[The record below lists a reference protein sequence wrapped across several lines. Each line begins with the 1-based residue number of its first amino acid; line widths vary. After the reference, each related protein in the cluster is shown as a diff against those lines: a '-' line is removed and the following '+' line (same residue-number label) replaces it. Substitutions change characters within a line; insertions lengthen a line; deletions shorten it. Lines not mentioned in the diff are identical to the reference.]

1 MSHKKHFLPIFLL
14 YMITSTAF
22 LSIFCIFLYKFYYS
36 EIIKEANLELRNH
49 TNEIFSA
56 IRMDLNL
63 NDILETLKEHKINA
77 NIHDNIENNFIL
89 KEFDIPNLQ
98 DDNIQNEKYKIYFLD
113 DVAYMKTEFFYR
125 LRPMPMHNPKS
136 FTITLKTQK
145 YAKLMSLFII
155 KLGIGFLCTFFIF
168 LLISYF
174 IIKLS
179 FKPLLLHI
187 EKLNSFIKDTTHEI
201 NTPLC
206 VILMSIEMF
215 QTDPKKYLNNIKTA
229 SKTLSNLYND
239 LVFLALKSPKNEPKE
254 LNLKE
259 IIKNRI
265 DYFEVMAEQN
275 SLKIEQNL
283 KEVLLKTDEN
293 KFKMIFDNILNNA
306 IKYAS
311 KDSII
316 SVNLDN
322 NSFSITNFG
331 EEISKE
337 NLEKIYD
344 KFTRFNQN
352 RGGFGIGL
360 SLVKKFADEL
370 NFIVRCESSN
380 KITTFSVKFA

>member
-1 MSHKKHFLPIFLL
+1 
-14 YMITSTAF
+14 
-22 LSIFCIFLYKFYYS
+22 
-36 EIIKEANLELRNH
+36 
-49 TNEIFSA
+49 
-56 IRMDLNL
+56 
-63 NDILETLKEHKINA
+63 
-77 NIHDNIENNFIL
+77 
-89 KEFDIPNLQ
+89 
-98 DDNIQNEKYKIYFLD
+98 
-113 DVAYMKTEFFYR
+113 
-125 LRPMPMHNPKS
+125 
-136 FTITLKTQK
+136 
-145 YAKLMSLFII
+145 
-155 KLGIGFLCTFFIF
+155 
-168 LLISYF
+168 
-174 IIKLS
+174 
-179 FKPLLLHI
+179 
-187 EKLNSFIKDTTHEI
+187 
-201 NTPLC
+201 
-206 VILMSIEMF
+206 
-215 QTDPKKYLNNIKTA
+215 
-229 SKTLSNLYND
+229 
-239 LVFLALKSPKNEPKE
+239 
-254 LNLKE
+254 
-259 IIKNRI
+259 
-265 DYFEVMAEQN
+265 MAEQN

>member
-1 MSHKKHFLPIFLL
+1 MSHKKHFLPIFFAL
-14 YMITSTAF
+14 YDYKHC
-22 LSIFCIFLYKFYYS
+22 IFIYILYFLYKFYYS

-63 NDILETLKEHKINA
+63 NDILETLKEHEINA
-77 NIHDNIENNFIL
+77 NIQDNIENKFIL

-113 DVAYMKTEFFYR
+113 DVTYMKTKFFYR
-125 LRPMPMHNPKS
+125 LRPMSIHNPKS

-145 YAKLMSLFII
+145 YAKLISSFVV
-155 KLGIGFLCTFFIF
+155 KLIIGFAGIFFIF
-168 LLISYF
+168 LFISYF

-187 EKLNSFIKDTTHEI
+187 EQLNSFIKDTTHEV

-206 VILMSIEMF
+206 IILMSIEMF
-215 QTDPKKYLNNIKTA
+215 QSDPKKYLNNIKTA

-239 LVFLALKSPKNEPKE
+239 LVFLTLKSPKNEPKE

-259 IIKNRI
+259 IIKTRI

-316 SVNLDN
+316 KVNLDN
-322 NSFSITNFG
+322 NGFSITNFG